1 MIRAKKKSIMYM
13 NAKTYFWNVYGG
25 KAFNKC

>member
-1 MIRAKKKSIMYM
+1 MIRAKKSIIYM

-25 KAFNKC
+25 KVLNKC